1 MVDLNEADETV
12 LYIPFKGDQQDAKPL
27 EPLAPPNLPFDLPN
41 GPELRWDAY
50 KAAWSKCS
58 NQIQTLLHQLYEP
71 VVAEVVEKIELAYSG
86 GYDNDIPLLALPYAE
101 IPTIAV
107 ANPTSDAYFLSSI
120 VSQLHLITHL
130 YPSDCVNL
138 TTAMKAIVNGF
149 LFASHPASTFRS
161 SAKTLA
167 TYDISVLLAWYL
179 AQEPETKPRRLIL
192 LLHDFEQ
199 FDPGVVQDMFYICSQ
214 HVPALPLILLISLSS
229 PQSPSSPHSYLHVTY
244 PLATLKLLRIQSVV
258 VPSGPRILEEVVI
271 KTFVNLPSDV
281 DLNDKLDIVLG
292 PAVLEYLTEYATQ
305 FNHSV
310 PALLNILQLAHLKHF
325 LTNPLTALVS
335 LVHHVPLTTS
345 DASALNTT
353 LRNPASAAFRNV
365 LIHRLDFCGS
375 DSDDTNFDLDSSL
388 PALIRA
394 LHAAHIQ
401 FRSRS
406 HAIRLALSLLQ
417 GFHEFLVERG
427 YKGLG
432 THWGSGDSTT
442 TPVHTTSSALSFRYP
457 QYSRLQN
464 YINLLQLHTQTHP
477 RPNQAAKDIT
487 YTRTLLRKLKP
498 EELRA
503 YLDVLIAYLEG
514 MPNGLADNL
523 GIDGEDQ
530 GDKDDGND
538 GPKSLSLTEAIQ
550 MLEGW
555 RVEAD
560 EAYGTYEAVEME
572 LDMNGDGAEKFRMM
586 NEDLAEWMYNYLRTL
601 TQPIENTPLWDVWYT
616 GSEVFPSETL
626 NPSIR
631 ASIVAGLLRPEDFAA
646 PAEPAIAGSAS
657 HVRSQEEH
665 KTDRTWV
672 IGRVNTQKEDLN
684 EHGSNFQN
692 VGSSD
697 SESEDGF
704 PIHTL
709 PDISI
714 LFHRYLE
721 SGKMINVYDWF
732 ESFHAVLNVQRRE
745 AKAKIPNEGEKSGRK
760 RKGKAAVKN
769 VSMEKKGKGKEKES
783 PNEKGKGNER
793 AKNLN
798 SDLNED
804 EDMDAQDNPD
814 SDSEEHQQIL
824 IQARFIRA
832 LHELDF
838 LGFIKHTRRRP
849 DHVLRTV
856 FEVGD

>member
-12 LYIPFKGDQQDAKPL
+12 IYIPFKGDQQQDAKPL

-41 GPELRWDAY
+41 GPELRWNAY
-50 KAAWSKCS
+50 KAVWSKCS
-58 NQIQTLLHQLYEP
+58 NRIQTLLHQLYEP

-86 GYDNDIPLLALPYAE
+86 GYDNDIPLLALPHAE

-130 YPSDCVNL
+130 YPSDCANL

-149 LFASHPASTFRS
+149 LFTSHPASTFRS

-179 AQEPETKPRRLIL
+179 AQEPDTKPRRLIL

-199 FDPGVVQDMFYICSQ
+199 FDPGVVQDIFYICSQ

-229 PQSPSSPHSYLHVTY
+229 PQSPLSPHSYLHVTY

-258 VPSGPRILEEVVI
+258 VPSGPKILEEVVI

-292 PAVLEYLTEYATQ
+292 PAVLEYLTEYATR

-345 DASALNTT
+345 DASTLNTT
-353 LRNPASAAFRNV
+353 LRDPASAAFRNF
-365 LIHRLDFCGS
+365 LIHRLDFCRS
-375 DSDDTNFDLDSSL
+375 DSDDTNSDPDSSL

-406 HAIRLALSLLQ
+406 HAIRLAFSLLQ

-432 THWGSGDSTT
+432 THWGYSNSTA
-442 TPVHTTSSALSFRYP
+442 TP
-457 QYSRLQN
+457 
-464 YINLLQLHTQTHP
+464 THP
-477 RPNQAAKDIT
+477 RSNQAAKDIT

-523 GIDGEDQ
+523 GISGEDQ

-538 GPKSLSLTEAIQ
+538 EPKSLSLTEAIQ
-550 MLEGW
+550 ML
-555 RVEAD
+555 
-560 EAYGTYEAVEME
+560 
-572 LDMNGDGAEKFRMM
+572 
-586 NEDLAEWMYNYLRTL
+586 EDLAEWMYNYLRTL
-601 TQPIENTPLWDVWYT
+601 TQPIGNTPLWDVWYT

-646 PAEPAIAGSAS
+646 PTEPAIAGSAS
-657 HVRSQEEH
+657 H
-665 KTDRTWV
+665 
-672 IGRVNTQKEDLN
+672 
-684 EHGSNFQN
+684 
-692 VGSSD
+692 
-697 SESEDGF
+697 SEDGV

-709 PDISI
+709 PDTSI

-745 AKAKIPNEGEKSGRK
+745 AKGKIPNEGEKKSPNGK
-760 RKGKAAVKN
+760 RKGK
-769 VSMEKKGKGKEKES
+769 
-783 PNEKGKGNER
+783 ER

-798 SDLNED
+798 SDLDED

-814 SDSEEHQQIL
+814 SDSEERQQIL
-824 IQARFIRA
+824 IQARFVRA